1 MMKTLRCLKLLQYL
15 RSKNILYNHMITFL
29 AVYRRT
35 KLCKSRNANNINIKY
50 GNTFQITA
58 DLLRSYK

>member
-1 MMKTLRCLKLLQYL
+1 
-15 RSKNILYNHMITFL
+15 MITFL

-35 KLCKSRNANNINIKY
+35 KLSKSLNANNINIEY

-58 DLLRSYK
+58 DLLRLYKQRFCECDTTGHVAIAYTDI